1 MNTQSNSP
9 TVSVAVQ
16 LIESYGVPSDD
27 CIPGLNV
34 LFSTK
39 VSGDSHQLER
49 LLILAGELLC
59 QAQILIDDLSRPRQE
74 LIYGATM
81 LQGAIC
87 CGREIA
93 DALGVDHA

>member
-9 TVSVAVQ
+9 TVQVATR
-16 LIESYGVPSDD
+16 LIESYGVPSAD
-27 CIPGLNV
+27 CIPGLRV

-39 VSGDSHQLER
+39 VSGDAQQLEC

-74 LIYGATM
+74 LTFGVTM

-87 CGREIA
+87 SGRGIA
-93 DALGVDHA
+93 DALGVDHE